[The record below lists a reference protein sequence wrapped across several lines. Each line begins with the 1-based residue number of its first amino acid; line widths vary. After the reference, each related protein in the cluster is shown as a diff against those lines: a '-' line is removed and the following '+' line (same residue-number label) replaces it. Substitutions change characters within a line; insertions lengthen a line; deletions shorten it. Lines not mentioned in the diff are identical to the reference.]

1 MINAEKLL
9 GGLLKSTKGNNKLG
23 SRLGGKSA
31 IGLGVL
37 GMVMAAAEHYKE
49 HGSLWENAPGRGAN
63 TNQPPAAPPPP
74 PSGQAQAT
82 PPPPPPPPSTGA
94 AGAGPRA
101 DAPPEQ
107 ETAALLLR
115 AMIAAAHADGVLDA
129 DERKRI
135 FGRLQG
141 LGLNAEE
148 QDFLQ
153 RELQTPRTAEEIAAA
168 SSPEVAAQVYGASLL
183 AVEVDTPA
191 EQAYLE
197 RLQRLLGLDN
207 AAVLDVKRE
216 LGVV

>member
-9 GGLLKSTKGNNKLG
+9 GGLLKNTMGTNKLG
-23 SRLGGKSA
+23 ARLGGRSA

-49 HGSLWENAPGRGAN
+49 HGSLWENAPDKGAN
-63 TNQPPAAPPPP
+63 TNQPSAAPPPP
-74 PSGQAQAT
+74 PPGQAQAT
-82 PPPPPPPPSTGA
+82 PPPPPPPPGA
-94 AGAGPRA
+94 AGAGPGAHQPR
-101 DAPPEQ
+101 EQ
-107 ETAALLLR
+107 ETAVLLLR
-115 AMIAAAHADGVLDA
+115 AMIAAAYADGVLDA

-135 FGRLQG
+135 FGRLQDFG
-141 LGLNAEE
+141 MNKEE

-153 RELQTPRTAEEIAAA
+153 RELQTPHTAEEIAAA

-183 AVEVDTPA
+183 AVEVDTPE

-197 RLQRLLGLDN
+197 RLQHLLGLDD